1 MNDSLVKS
9 TIVMVI
15 VGKKN
20 SDREIKKKRAA
31 KMKGRESMG
40 ERERMRVSPRV
51 EVRDRSLLPRS
62 TSSTWYLLLG
72 KRGGEEG
79 EQLRGVVPTRKEKG
93 KEGRVML
100 KGDRKYTVIVTI

>member
-15 VGKKN
+15 VGKKTATGKL
-20 SDREIKKKRAA
+20 RKRAA

-79 EQLRGVVPTRKEKG
+79 EQLRGVVPTRKERG
-93 KEGRVML
+93 RGGGRREGSC
-100 KGDRKYTVIVTI
+100 